1 VLAARTVAGGA
12 REVRIPYKI
21 RIELMDNLSRTARKI
36 TAVLFAQQSLA
47 SAGFI
52 AAATLNAIVGKELSN
67 HADWAGVPSAVYLLG
82 GALASYGWG
91 YVFDL
96 IGRRGGLVA
105 GLMFGMIGSGVA
117 FYAIAIS
124 SFSLFLA
131 GMVLMGCANAA
142 VQLGRF
148 AAAEVNLPENRGK
161 AISNVVIGG
170 TIGAVVGP
178 FVAGPAGDFI
188 EPIAGTELA
197 GAYLISLILFA
208 IGAVVV
214 VIGLRPDPREIG
226 RQVAA
231 QYSEKT
237 RDSIPAMGLSAG
249 APRRVL
255 EIFRQP
261 AAIVALLSMVLGQM
275 VMVLVMVITSLH
287 MRGHNHGL
295 TDISLVISSHT
306 FGMFAFSILSG
317 RLSDRFGRGPV
328 ILIGSATLILACIA
342 ATISPDVLPLGV
354 ALFLLGLGWNFC
366 FVGGSTLLAD
376 QLSPEERARTQGTN
390 DLLVGLASAVGSLGS
405 GFIFAALG
413 YNVMA
418 YVSAVI
424 AVAPFIAALTWMQS
438 TPRRALP
445 AS

>member
-1 VLAARTVAGGA
+1 M
-12 REVRIPYKI
+12 ENFNRI
-21 RIELMDNLSRTARKI
+21 ARKI
-36 TAVLFAQQSLA
+36 TTILFAQQSLA

-52 AAATLNAIVGKELSN
+52 AAATLNAIVGKELS
-67 HADWAGVPSAVYLLG
+67 HRADWAGVPSAVYLLG
-82 GALASYGWG
+82 GALAAYGWG

-96 IGRRGGLVA
+96 IGRRSGLVA
-105 GLMFGMIGSGVA
+105 GLILGSLGSAIA
-117 FYAIAIS
+117 FFAIAIA
-124 SFSLFLA
+124 SFPIFLV

-178 FVAGPAGDFI
+178 FVAGPAGDLI
-188 EPIAGTELA
+188 RPLAGTELA
-197 GAYLISLILFA
+197 GAYLVSLVLFL

-214 VIGLRPDPREIG
+214 FVGLRPDPREIG
-226 RQVAA
+226 RQLAK
-231 QYSEKT
+231 QYSGT
-237 RDSIPAMGLSAG
+237 RVDPSSAAG
-249 APRRVL
+249 PLGGQVRSAA

-261 AAIVALLSMVLGQM
+261 AAMVALLSMVLGQM

-317 RLSDRFGRGPV
+317 RLSDWLGRGPV

-366 FVGGSTLLAD
+366 YVGGSTLLAD

-390 DLLVGLASAVGSLGS
+390 DLLVGLASAAGSLGS
-405 GFIFAALG
+405 GFIFAAVG

-418 YVSAVI
+418 YVSAVF
-424 AVAPFIAALTWMQS
+424 AVIPLVAVLLWMQRAA
-438 TPRRALP
+438 RRAIP